1 MRTTWMLAAA
11 CALAACGA
19 ADAEDTRVAAPPA
32 GSAMDSAAARG
43 NGAAGTSSTTDT
55 PFAFRMHETQA
66 GMVDSITVTRGGQP
80 VQTLRPSENLVPPE
94 SSVER
99 IHRADLDF
107 DGHADLGFVTELSM
121 AGSRSEYW
129 RMDPRTGRFA
139 PAGVYE
145 TLQPDSA
152 AREFTTYIR
161 GGHAGRLWTASRW
174 RWMDGAMVEVRQ
186 EEQDVLP
193 DDAGFVRI
201 IRERRGGA
209 LAETSRDTVADA
221 ELEPGPTW
229 AKP

>member
-1 MRTTWMLAAA
+1 MRGMMTMLAA
-11 CALAACGA
+11 CALAACGTDADDAPAPGAPGA
-19 ADAEDTRVAAPPA
+19 ADSVSGPASTRATDAPADTA
-32 GSAMDSAAARG
+32 SY
-43 NGAAGTSSTTDT
+43 
-55 PFAFRMHETQA
+55 AFRLHETQA
-66 GMVDSITVTRGGQP
+66 GVVDSITVTRGGTA
-80 VQTLRPSENLVPPE
+80 VQTLRPSENAVPPE
-94 SSVER
+94 SPVER

-129 RMDPRTGRFA
+129 RIDPRTGRFA

-145 TLQPDSA
+145 TLQPDYA
-152 AREFTTYIR
+152 TRELTTYIR

-174 RWMDGAMVEVRQ
+174 RWMDGALVEVRQ

-209 LAETSRDTVADA
+209 LVETGRDTLADT
-221 ELEPGPTW
+221 EMRGGPSW
-229 AKP
+229 MVP